1 MNPFFCAL
9 RNTLRIPK
17 LLRMSVG
24 VRQLTTS
31 GVSIDHLAPHIQEF
45 IEEQRKLCKPDKIY
59 VCDGSEAETKAVIQ
73 QLLEDG
79 RFLKLP
85 KYDNW

>member
-1 MNPFFCAL
+1 
-9 RNTLRIPK
+9 
-17 LLRMSVG
+17 MSNVVG

-45 IEEQRKLCKPDKIY
+45 IEEQRKLCQPDKIY
-59 VCDGSEAETKAVIQ
+59 VCDGSEEETKAVIQ

-79 RFLKLP
+79 RCIKLP